1 MLMPGSQTDTTTGGR
16 GPSRN
21 GVSSEQRGKW
31 LEKAASQFEPDPQY
45 LIPLLQYVQREA
57 GYLPAEAMQAV
68 ARHLR
73 MPESKVYGVAS
84 FYAQF
89 YFTPRGRNVITVCR
103 GTACHVRGSAR
114 LVAEL
119 EESLEVK
126 SGGTTADLEF
136 TVEEVSCV
144 GACAL
149 APVVLINGRVHRQ
162 QTRSSLKRL
171 LRDVPSATPD
181 AKATKAKP
189 RAKAKHINGGTDR

>member
-1 MLMPGSQTDTTTGGR
+1 
-16 GPSRN
+16 
-21 GVSSEQRGKW
+21 
-31 LEKAASQFEPDPQY
+31 
-45 LIPLLQYVQREA
+45 
-57 GYLPAEAMQAV
+57 
-68 ARHLR
+68 
-73 MPESKVYGVAS
+73 
-84 FYAQF
+84 
-89 YFTPRGRNVITVCR
+89 
-103 GTACHVRGSAR
+103 
-114 LVAEL
+114 VAEL